1 MSVSDLVRKFKRAA
15 TDPEA
20 PPVAK
25 RSFDWEPERAMPASR
40 SSSSKAA
47 EPAPAVPKP
56 VAAAPWPP
64 QPQPQPRPA
73 AEPSSVIGTG
83 IPADVTDF
91 ALQKGGDSVG
101 GAFAQLQPR
110 KRQEQERLRQV
121 LSHFVPDGANPV
133 PIG

>member
-20 PPVAK
+20 PLVAK

-56 VAAAPWPP
+56 VVAAPW
-64 QPQPQPRPA
+64 QPQPRRA

-91 ALQKGGDSVG
+91 ALQKGGDSAG
-101 GAFAQLQPR
+101 GAFAQLQLR

-133 PIG
+133 PVG

>member
-20 PPVAK
+20 PAVAK

-40 SSSSKAA
+40 SSSSNAA

-56 VAAAPWPP
+56 VVAAPW
-64 QPQPQPRPA
+64 QPQPRPA

-83 IPADVTDF
+83 IPADVADF
-91 ALQKGGDSVG
+91 ALQKGGDSAG
-101 GAFAQLQPR
+101 GAFAQLQLR

-133 PIG
+133 PVG

>member
-1 MSVSDLVRKFKRAA
+1 
-15 TDPEA
+15 
-20 PPVAK
+20 
-25 RSFDWEPERAMPASR
+25 MPASR

-56 VAAAPWPP
+56 VVAAPW
-64 QPQPQPRPA
+64 QPQPRPA

-91 ALQKGGDSVG
+91 ALQKGGDSAG
-101 GAFAQLQPR
+101 GAFAQLQLR

-133 PIG
+133 PVG

>member
-20 PPVAK
+20 PLVAK

-56 VAAAPWPP
+56 VVAAPW
-64 QPQPQPRPA
+64 QPQPRPA

-91 ALQKGGDSVG
+91 ALQKGGDSAG

-133 PIG
+133 PVG